1 MYFLISVLVQI
12 NSSEFCLSVYPDHF
26 FFRYPLRDAG
36 RTKIR
41 NSSRSSIFFSSDRT
55 RNPPTPLQLR
65 LFFNFKTR
73 VRIYD
78 GSRNVRP
85 VTFTR
90 RRTTNMPA
98 AVAPRGNFSKANP
111 KKFKS
116 IHFPQKGRVY
126 LPRRSSIKLCT
137 RQTAKFIVS
146 TRECA
151 MIDVCLNFDIN
162 LIIVIIIIITA
173 SASLHRVTLVIR

>member
-1 MYFLISVLVQI
+1 
-12 NSSEFCLSVYPDHF
+12 
-26 FFRYPLRDAG
+26 
-36 RTKIR
+36 
-41 NSSRSSIFFSSDRT
+41 
-55 RNPPTPLQLR
+55 
-65 LFFNFKTR
+65 
-73 VRIYD
+73 
-78 GSRNVRP
+78 
-85 VTFTR
+85 
-90 RRTTNMPA
+90 MPA
-98 AVAPRGNFSKANP
+98 AVAPRGNFSKANS

-146 TRECA
+146 TPECA